1 MQVAIKKRLAYFML
15 FFLQK
20 DFVNMQKGC
29 TFAAAFEVEVP
40 IYESEMVH

>member
-40 IYESEMVH
+40 IYESKMVH